1 MKTTLQLF
9 PLTNFFFQLCCQG
22 TQLASYRDFFDH
34 SFYTVGDAVT
44 GKPGYFKKYGFAIN
58 ENIFVENDPTKHCK
72 VYPTAQFENFG
83 DCDNQYMLELCKK
96 AGVTP
101 IWLSDDFSNVSKYI
115 TFQEIST
122 GKVFVM

>member
-1 MKTTLQLF
+1 MTNILQLF
-9 PLTNFFFQLCCQG
+9 LCSIFFQLCCQG
-22 TQLASYRDFFDH
+22 AHLASYRDFFDH

-44 GKPGYFKKYGFAIN
+44 GKPGYFKKYGFEIN

-72 VYPTAQFENFG
+72 VYPTAQYENFG
-83 DCDNQYMLELCKK
+83 DCDKQYMLELCNK

-122 GKVFVM
+122 GKLFVL